1 MTEMIIRGLNE
12 LIFSPRPYFCVIGD
26 LRIGPN
32 CLGSPASTS
41 WPPLWWLGSRRSA
54 TGMMH
59 SGSVACPASSIKM
72 CVKWLRGKQ
81 AETNLG
87 KWFWNKKVKSLLAMT
102 LQGSW
107 GSFTSRCLGNRRKS
121 SLWSFLVTEHSKETI
136 IESFLQIS
144 KGKTP
149 KKHST
154 VIMILFLSIA
164 YMSKKELKAKLQRKA
179 WKKQ

>member
-41 WPPLWWLGSRRSA
+41 WPPMWWLGSKRSA

-59 SGSVACPASSIKM
+59 SGSVAWPASSIKM

-87 KWFWNKKVKSLLAMT
+87 KQFWNKKVKSLPCYDP
-102 LQGSW
+102 
-107 GSFTSRCLGNRRKS
+107 SRVTRIIYKPLFGKQAEIEPMIVLGRCTWQRNNNRVIYANLK
-121 SLWSFLVTEHSKETI
+121 FL
-136 IESFLQIS
+136 
-144 KGKTP
+144 
-149 KKHST
+149 
-154 VIMILFLSIA
+154 
-164 YMSKKELKAKLQRKA
+164 
-179 WKKQ
+179 

>member
-1 MTEMIIRGLNE
+1 MTEMIIRELNE

-41 WPPLWWLGSRRSA
+41 WPPMWWVGSRRSA

-59 SGSVACPASSIKM
+59 SGSVAWPASSIKM

-87 KWFWNKKVKSLLAMT
+87 KWFWNRKVLKILTHPRRPRGFPSPPPYAPWSARMIFAWLWPFYDHEDQ
-102 LQGSW
+102 LQAVFRETGENRAYDR
-107 GSFTSRCLGNRRKS
+107 SRPL
-121 SLWSFLVTEHSKETI
+121 
-136 IESFLQIS
+136 
-144 KGKTP
+144 
-149 KKHST
+149 
-154 VIMILFLSIA
+154 
-164 YMSKKELKAKLQRKA
+164 
-179 WKKQ
+179 